1 MSRLRV
7 RVAAPWVVAAVLSAG
22 AAAGAAPAGGVADL
36 WAADAA
42 PIVPLS
48 PPPADALPAP
58 IPDPSGP
65 APVPLPPGV
74 FVGLVG
80 LASAAIARRRYLK
93 RH

>member
-1 MSRLRV
+1 
-7 RVAAPWVVAAVLSAG
+7 VAAPWVVAAVLSAS
-22 AAAGAAPAGGVADL
+22 AAAGAAPAGGGVDL
-36 WAADAA
+36 WTAEAA
-42 PIVPLS
+42 PLVPLS
-48 PPPADALPAP
+48 PPAAEALPGA

-80 LASAAIARRRYLK
+80 LASAAIARRRYLR

>member
-1 MSRLRV
+1 LKF
-7 RVAAPWVVAAVLSAG
+7 RVAAAGVVAAVLSAG
-22 AAAGAAPAGGVADL
+22 GASGAPPAVSGVDVWPADVAPMVPLGAPA
-36 WAADAA
+36 
-42 PIVPLS
+42 
-48 PPPADALPAP
+48 ADALPAP
-58 IPDPSGP
+58 IADPSGP

>member
-1 MSRLRV
+1 VSRLRV

-36 WAADAA
+36 WAAEAA

>member
-1 MSRLRV
+1 VSGLMF
-7 RVAAPWVVAAVLSAG
+7 RVAAAGVVAAVLSSGRATGAPPAG
-22 AAAGAAPAGGVADL
+22 SVVDVWRADVAPVVPLGAPAADVL
-36 WAADAA
+36 PV
-42 PIVPLS
+42 PI
-48 PPPADALPAP
+48 A
-58 IPDPSGP
+58 DPSGP